1 MADYFDQKTYDNQI
15 VPALESLDAGT
26 LTIDQY
32 NLTLAD
38 IPLYHSSDGGFSD
51 VYRKNGS
58 DIAEWARANRDKIHY
73 TSCLLYTSPSPRD
86 KRQSRMPSSA

>member
-58 DIAEWARANRDKIHY
+58 DIAEWARANRDKIH
-73 TSCLLYTSPSPRD
+73 
-86 KRQSRMPSSA
+86 